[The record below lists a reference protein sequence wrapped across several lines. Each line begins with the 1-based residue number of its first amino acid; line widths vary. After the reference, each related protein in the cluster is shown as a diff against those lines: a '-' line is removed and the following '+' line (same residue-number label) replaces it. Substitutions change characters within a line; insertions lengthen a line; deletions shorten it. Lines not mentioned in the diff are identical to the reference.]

1 MRMFAN
7 MKKKKNADK
16 VMERAE
22 MASALVRDL
31 SKADKDRLIAGME
44 LEWQAQ
50 EAFRKVRTRD
60 EKENG
65 NSDIDEAEKT
75 LDKMTAPASFT
86 IIKKKEVK

>member
-1 MRMFAN
+1 MRIFAN

-60 EKENG
+60 EKALD
-65 NSDIDEAEKT
+65 DIDKLDHSLDLAE
-75 LDKMTAPASFT
+75 DK
-86 IIKKKEVK
+86 

>member
-1 MRMFAN
+1 MRIFAN
-7 MKKKKNADK
+7 MKKKNADK

-65 NSDIDEAEKT
+65 NPDIDEAEKT
-75 LDKMTAPASFT
+75 LDKVTAPAFT
-86 IIKKKEVK
+86 VIKKKEAK